1 MIPKEE
7 SATGVSRET
16 QSFQNQKEPLLAV
29 TIAVL
34 LGLPFQVCDTDI
46 VNKFTCSIL
55 SDTNRSQ
62 PRSRAYTVTDSD
74 GKLEMIED
82 VEIKRILMD
91 HLSQA
96 IAVKVYP
103 GTESNCMPLRKF
115 RQLFPDLCHNSMPKD
130 SALEPAEAQLESYS
144 GDQMYVMG

>member
-29 TIAVL
+29 TIANSVL
-34 LGLPFQVCDTDI
+34 LGLPFQVCNTDI

-62 PRSRAYTVTDSD
+62 PRSRVYTVTDSD
-74 GKLEMIED
+74 GKLEMIKD
-82 VEIKRILMD
+82 VEIMRILMD
-91 HLSQA
+91 HFSRA
-96 IAVKVYP
+96 IAVEVYP
-103 GTESNCMPLRKF
+103 GTESDCMPLGKF
-115 RQLFPDLCHNSMPKD
+115 
-130 SALEPAEAQLESYS
+130 
-144 GDQMYVMG
+144 G